1 MPDTKPSQ
9 SSAGR
14 VLSLADIPQPMPRRP
29 RVYLISDVLLY
40 REGLSS
46 SPVLQTQLEMVGA
59 GGSGDFPDRISALRP
74 DALLLDLGCRGSL
87 AIPRRAQQILPDVR
101 IVAFAVA
108 DVDDNVLACAEAGIS
123 SYVMQNGS
131 SEDLVAAVRA
141 ALRGELVCSP
151 RIAGLLFSRLAT
163 VCDGRPM
170 ASIDALLTPRE
181 REIAAMLARNLP
193 NKEIARQL
201 CLGPTTVKN
210 HVHNILQKLNIHRRG
225 DVARLQIDGHRWR
238 VDTTNQAAERP
249 HASDNVNPRSNSRR
263 LASLASAQHGRH
275 LPRADPDRRS
285 GSKFDQVEH

>member
-1 MPDTKPSQ
+1 MPDTKSSQ

-40 REGLSS
+40 REGLASS
-46 SPVLQTQLEMVGA
+46 SVLQTQLEMVGA

-74 DALLLDLGCRGSL
+74 DALLLDLGCRGSF

-108 DVDDNVLACAEAGIS
+108 DVDDNVLACAEAGVS
-123 SYVMQNGS
+123 SYVTQNGS
-131 SEDLVAAVRA
+131 SQDLVAAVRA

-151 RIAGLLFSRLAT
+151 RIAGLLFSRMASM
-163 VCDGRPM
+163 CGGRPM
-170 ASIDALLTPRE
+170 ASVDAILTPRE
-181 REIAAMLARNLP
+181 REIAAMVARNLP

-201 CLGPTTVKN
+201 RLGPTTVKN

-225 DVARLQIDGHRWR
+225 DVARLQIDGHQWR
-238 VDTTNQAAERP
+238 VGTNNPDDRTPQRLDTSTHVP
-249 HASDNVNPRSNSRR
+249 FS
-263 LASLASAQHGRH
+263 
-275 LPRADPDRRS
+275 
-285 GSKFDQVEH
+285 